1 MPRILKIDNFTKEHK
16 SNYGLDSG
24 GTCYMVKEPFY
35 LEIIQSYDIDKIQVP
50 QTLKMKWGKIKVSK
64 GDIISVTDS
73 GCFVELEGYNGFV
86 ECRPEKIEK
95 SGEPSFSSLPGEY
108 LKKLGKDMINS
119 VPMSFED
126 RNKVII
132 TRI

>member
-1 MPRILKIDNFTKEHK
+1 MPRILKIDSFSKEFK

-35 LEIIQSYDIDKIQVP
+35 LEIIQSYDIDKIQTP
-50 QTLKMKWGKIKVSK
+50 QTLKMKWGRIKTTK
-64 GDIISVTDS
+64 GDLISVTDS
-73 GCFVELEGYNGFV
+73 GCFIELVGYNGFV

-95 SGEPSFSSLPGEY
+95 GGTPSFSSLPGEY
-108 LKKLGKDMINS
+108 LKKIGKDLINS
-119 VPMSFED
+119 TPMSFDD